1 MFSKMIFTD
10 FMVLNGKELS
20 FEKKRP
26 RRRLPGSAAESEVRP
41 PNMGRLRERLW
52 PPKVLFERAKVR
64 PPNMHEFRGHVRL
77 PKVVQQAT
85 YKEPSDR
92 KWESF
97 LPILE
102 LR

>member
-1 MFSKMIFTD
+1 
-10 FMVLNGKELS
+10 MVLNGKELS

-41 PNMGRLRERLW
+41 PNMERFWERFW
-52 PPKVLFERAKVR
+52 PPKALFERTKVR

-77 PKVVQQAT
+77 PKVFDQAT

-92 KWESF
+92 KWASF

-102 LR
+102 LRFEA